1 LGYRPKMLWSQAG
14 KYQIPLFCCLQNTP
28 PQLWEQV
35 SRLLLLLL
43 LFHKIRILIRGQ
55 SVQGGITASMP
66 GGSWLGALISGYL
79 SDILGRRKAIQV
91 GSVIWCIGS
100 ILVCA
105 SQNIGMLVV
114 GRFINGLSVGICSA
128 QVPVYITEIAP
139 PSKRGR
145 LVGCQHCE

>member
-43 LFHKIRILIRGQ
+43 LFHKIRGQ

-145 LVGCQHCE
+145 LVGCQQCE

>member
-35 SRLLLLLL
+35 SRLLLLL
-43 LFHKIRILIRGQ
+43 FYKIRILIRGQ

-145 LVGCQHCE
+145 LVGCQQCE

>member
-1 LGYRPKMLWSQAG
+1 MLWSQAG

-28 PQLWEQV
+28 PTAVGASLKTLTLTLTLSQNLNTDSW
-35 SRLLLLLL
+35 
-43 LFHKIRILIRGQ
+43 IRGQ

-145 LVGCQHCE
+145 LVGCQQCE